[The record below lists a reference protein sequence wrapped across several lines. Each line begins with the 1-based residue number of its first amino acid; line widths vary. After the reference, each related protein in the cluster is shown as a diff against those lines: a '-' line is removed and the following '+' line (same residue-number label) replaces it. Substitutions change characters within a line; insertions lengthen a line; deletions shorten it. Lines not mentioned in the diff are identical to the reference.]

1 MGEKSQDRF
10 SNLMAIFM
18 LIVLVYAPIHAI
30 YRAFQ
35 FDRLNKRQARAWFN
49 SAAQEQ
55 EKNEAEEV
63 IKEQM
68 QELFDGFKL
77 NLPSLLYY
85 LFFIL
90 RRMIMVI
97 TLILLPDYANFQCSI
112 YVLSACFTLIYVI
125 QVRPYDNEMLNTQ
138 EIINECFILVSS
150 YFMLIFSDW
159 IPNTEELTGVGMNL
173 KSTMGLVMLIILLLC
188 VVVNLFIVVR
198 ELCIS
203 LIAKF
208 RHRKMVKMALVIM
221 EHKARIKQKQL
232 EQEAYDRKLAEAV
245 QAIIDSSDESQ
256 RSNSDSYDSESQEA
270 ELEAVEEAK
279 IEEEDSVYW
288 PSEELQPSSERKEMA
303 VKADDKTGQWTRQPS
318 MKSLAETDHN

>member
-1 MGEKSQDRF
+1 
-10 SNLMAIFM
+10 
-18 LIVLVYAPIHAI
+18 
-30 YRAFQ
+30 
-35 FDRLNKRQARAWFN
+35 
-49 SAAQEQ
+49 
-55 EKNEAEEV
+55 
-63 IKEQM
+63 
-68 QELFDGFKL
+68 
-77 NLPSLLYY
+77 
-85 LFFIL
+85 
-90 RRMIMVI
+90 
-97 TLILLPDYANFQCSI
+97 
-112 YVLSACFTLIYVI
+112 
-125 QVRPYDNEMLNTQ
+125 MLNTQ

-198 ELCIS
+198 ELCIT

-208 RHRKMVKMALVIM
+208 RHRKMVKMALVMM

-256 RSNSDSYDSESQEA
+256 RSNSDSYDSESEEA

-279 IEEEDSVYW
+279 IEEEEDSVYW
-288 PSEELQPSSERKEMA
+288 PSEELQPSSERKAMA